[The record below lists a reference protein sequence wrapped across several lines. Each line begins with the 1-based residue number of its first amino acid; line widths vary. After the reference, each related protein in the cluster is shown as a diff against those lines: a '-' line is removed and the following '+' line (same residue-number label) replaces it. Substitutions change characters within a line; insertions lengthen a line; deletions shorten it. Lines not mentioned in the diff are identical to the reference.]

1 MLFDYLLIAYAQI
14 PICRGDSMNEIDIK
28 KFSKKYYVRKLHHDD
43 VEMIYLFCKSNTQ
56 YYEYCGKEPSV
67 ELIERDLEI
76 TPPEIPIEQKYYIGF
91 FEDYDLVAIMDL
103 IDGYP
108 DEDYAY
114 IGFFMLNHELQG
126 LGIGTQIISE
136 VFEYLRELGFQN
148 CMLGI
153 DKDNPQSNYFWKKN
167 GFEVIREVEQEE
179 GVILV
184 AERRM

>member
-1 MLFDYLLIAYAQI
+1 MHK
-14 PICRGDSMNEIDIK
+14 IDIK
-28 KFSKKYYVRKLHHDD
+28 KFSNRYDVRKLHLND
-43 VEMIYLFCKSNTQ
+43 VDLIYSFCKSNTQ

-76 TPPEIPIEQKYYIGF
+76 TPPGIPIEQKYYIGF
-91 FEDYDLVAIMDL
+91 FDDTKIVAVMDL
-103 IDGYP
+103 EDGYP
-108 DEDYAY
+108 DDDYVY
-114 IGFFMLNHELQG
+114 IGFFMMDRELQG
-126 LGIGTQIISE
+126 NGIGTQIISD
-136 VFEYLRELGFQN
+136 VFEYLRELGFQK

-153 DKDNPQSNYFWKKN
+153 DKDNPQSNHFWRKN

>member
-1 MLFDYLLIAYAQI
+1 M
-14 PICRGDSMNEIDIK
+14 EKIDIK
-28 KFSKKYYVRKLHHDD
+28 KLSKRYDVRKMNLED
-43 VEMIYLFCKSNTQ
+43 VDMIYAFCKSNTQ

-76 TPPEIPIEQKYYIGF
+76 TPPGIPIEQKYYIGF
-91 FEDYDLVAIMDL
+91 FDDTKIVAVMDL
-103 IDGYP
+103 EDGYP
-108 DEDYAY
+108 DDDYVY
-114 IGFFMLNHELQG
+114 IGFFMMDRELQG
-126 LGIGTQIISE
+126 NGIGTQIISD
-136 VFEYLRELGFQN
+136 VFEYLRELGFQK

-153 DKDNPQSNYFWKKN
+153 DKDNPQSNHFWRKN